1 MPLPLVVAVLG
12 AALILGVLVVL
23 RRIDARDERGQ
34 SLSLE
39 TVVIIGIAVVLA
51 VGVGVWAVGKL
62 TAAQNSVPD
71 PNPPAIGG

>member
-1 MPLPLVVAVLG
+1 MPVALVAALLGTALVLGVVAL
-12 AALILGVLVVL
+12 ARRADL
-23 RRIDARDERGQ
+23 REERGQ
-34 SLSLE
+34 SLSIE

-62 TAAQNSVPD
+62 TAAQTSVPD